1 VDVSASRP
9 TPLFIQ
15 PGDFMDGYSTY
26 SLYQAIKLHFTSES
40 YNFFQYDGKTRVS
53 IDAFQKRR
61 DKFLFHRLA
70 RKYRDDEM
78 VPFLVAN
85 FVHSDNNWTK
95 SLLEEQAEETYRDW
109 KRTTDSMSK
118 VYTEDLQKICP
129 DPKEFNNL
137 FKVEDGQ
144 FPPLLNLLMQKEVTI
159 ETMVILNNIFDFI
172 RIWDKKISDDII
184 YPKVSRKVR
193 KYGAFLAVN
202 VDKYKLLTKETLLA
216 QQNTI

>member
-1 VDVSASRP
+1 
-9 TPLFIQ
+9 LN
-15 PGDFMDGYSTY
+15 GYDLY
-26 SLYQAIKLHFTSES
+26 GLYQAIKLHFTSEK

-85 FVHSDNNWTK
+85 FVHSDDNWTK
-95 SLLEEQAEETYRDW
+95 SLLEEEAESTYREW
-109 KRTTDSMSK
+109 KRKTDSMSK
-118 VYTEDLQKICP
+118 IYVEDLEKIANK
-129 DPKEFNNL
+129 DNFNEL

-144 FPPLLNLLMQKEVTI
+144 FPKLLVAFLQKDVTI

-184 YPKVSRKVR
+184 YPKISRKVR

-202 VDKYKLLTKETLLA
+202 VDKYKQLTKETLLA
-216 QQNTI
+216 D

>member
-1 VDVSASRP
+1 
-9 TPLFIQ
+9 
-15 PGDFMDGYSTY
+15 MNGYDLYCT
-26 SLYQAIKLHFTSES
+26 YQAIKLHFSSEQ
-40 YNFFQYDGKTRVS
+40 YNFFHYDGKTRVS

-70 RKYRDDEM
+70 RKYRDEEM

-85 FVHSDNNWTK
+85 FVHSDDNWTK
-95 SLLEEQAEETYRDW
+95 SLLEEEAEETYRNW

-118 VYTEDLQKICP
+118 VYTEDLQKIAT
-129 DPKEFNNL
+129 KETFNDL

-144 FPPLLNLLMQKEVTI
+144 FPKLLIAFLQKDVTI

-184 YPKVSRKVR
+184 YPKVSRKIR

-202 VDKYKLLTKETLLA
+202 VDKYKILTKETLLGD
-216 QQNTI
+216 

>member
-1 VDVSASRP
+1 
-9 TPLFIQ
+9 
-15 PGDFMDGYSTY
+15 MNGYDLYCT
-26 SLYQAIKLHFTSES
+26 YQAIKLHFTSEN

-53 IDAFQKRR
+53 VDAFQKRR
-61 DKFLFHRLA
+61 DKFLFHGLA

-85 FVHSDNNWTK
+85 FVHSDDNWTK
-95 SLLEEQAEETYRDW
+95 SLLEDEAEETYRDW

-118 VYTEDLQKICP
+118 IYIEDLQKIATK
-129 DPKEFNNL
+129 DTFNDL

-144 FPPLLNLLMQKEVTI
+144 FPKLLVAFLQKDVTI

-184 YPKVSRKVR
+184 YPKISRKIR
-193 KYGAFLAVN
+193 KYGAFLNVN
-202 VDKYKLLTKETLLA
+202 VDKYKILTRETLLA
-216 QQNTI
+216 DEYDI

>member
-1 VDVSASRP
+1 
-9 TPLFIQ
+9 
-15 PGDFMDGYSTY
+15 MNGYDLYCT
-26 SLYQAIKLHFTSES
+26 YQAIKLHFTSES

-85 FVHSDNNWTK
+85 FVHSDDHWTK
-95 SLLEEQAEETYRDW
+95 SLLEDEAEETYRDW
-109 KRTTDSMSK
+109 KRTTDSMSRIY
-118 VYTEDLQKICP
+118 VEDLQKIAT
-129 DPKEFNNL
+129 KETFNDL

-144 FPPLLNLLMQKEVTI
+144 FPKLLNLCMQKEVTI

-184 YPKVSRKVR
+184 YPKVSRKIR
-193 KYGAFLAVN
+193 KYGAFLTVN
-202 VDKYKLLTKETLLA
+202 VDKYKALTKETLLGDDCA
-216 QQNTI
+216 I

>member
-1 VDVSASRP
+1 
-9 TPLFIQ
+9 
-15 PGDFMDGYSTY
+15 MNGYDLYCT
-26 SLYQAIKLHFTSES
+26 YQAIKLHFTSES
-40 YNFFQYDGKTRVS
+40 YNFFHYDGKTRVS

-85 FVHSDNNWTK
+85 FVHSDDNWTK
-95 SLLEEQAEETYRDW
+95 SLLEDEAEETYKDW

-118 VYTEDLQKICP
+118 IYVEDLQKIAT
-129 DPKEFNNL
+129 KETFNDL

-144 FPPLLNLLMQKEVTI
+144 FPKLLVAFLQKDVTI

-184 YPKVSRKVR
+184 YPKVSRKIR

-202 VDKYKLLTKETLLA
+202 VDKYKILTKETLLCD
-216 QQNTI
+216 

>member
-1 VDVSASRP
+1 
-9 TPLFIQ
+9 
-15 PGDFMDGYSTY
+15 MNGYDLYCT
-26 SLYQAIKLHFTSES
+26 YQAIKLHFTSEN
-40 YNFFQYDGKTRVS
+40 YNFFHYDGKTRVS

-85 FVHSDNNWTK
+85 FVHSDDNWTK
-95 SLLEEQAEETYRDW
+95 SLLEDEAEETYRDW

-118 VYTEDLQKICP
+118 IYVEDLQKIAT
-129 DPKEFNNL
+129 KETFNDL

-144 FPPLLNLLMQKEVTI
+144 FPKLLVTFLQKDVTI

-216 QQNTI
+216 TDSTI

>member
-1 VDVSASRP
+1 
-9 TPLFIQ
+9 
-15 PGDFMDGYSTY
+15 MNGYDLY
-26 SLYQAIKLHFTSES
+26 CIYQAIKLHFTSES

-53 IDAFQKRR
+53 VDAFQKRR

-85 FVHSDNNWTK
+85 FVHSDDNWTK
-95 SLLEEQAEETYRDW
+95 SLLEDQAEETYRDW

-118 VYTEDLQKICP
+118 VYVEDLQKLCP

-144 FPPLLNLLMQKEVTI
+144 FPKLLVAFLQKDVTI
-159 ETMVILNNIFDFI
+159 ETLVILNNIFNFI
-172 RIWDKKISDDII
+172 QIWDKKISDDII

-202 VDKYKLLTKETLLA
+202 VDKYKQLTKETLLA
-216 QQNTI
+216 NENDI

>member
-1 VDVSASRP
+1 
-9 TPLFIQ
+9 
-15 PGDFMDGYSTY
+15 MNGYDLY
-26 SLYQAIKLHFTSES
+26 GLYQAIKLHFTSEK

-85 FVHSDNNWTK
+85 FVHSDDNWTK
-95 SLLEEQAEETYRDW
+95 SLLEDEAEETYRDW

-118 VYTEDLQKICP
+118 IYVEDLQKIAT
-129 DPKEFNNL
+129 KETFNDL

-144 FPPLLNLLMQKEVTI
+144 FPKLLVTFLQKDVTI

-184 YPKVSRKVR
+184 YPKVSRKIR

-216 QQNTI
+216 D

>member
-1 VDVSASRP
+1 
-9 TPLFIQ
+9 LN
-15 PGDFMDGYSTY
+15 GYDLY
-26 SLYQAIKLHFTSES
+26 CIYQAIKLHFTSES

-53 IDAFQKRR
+53 VDAFQKRR

-85 FVHSDNNWTK
+85 FVHSDDNWTK
-95 SLLEEQAEETYRDW
+95 SLLEDQAEETYRDW
-109 KRTTDSMSK
+109 KRTTDSMTK
-118 VYTEDLQKICP
+118 VYLEDQKICP

-144 FPPLLNLLMQKEVTI
+144 FPKLLVAFLQKDVTI
-159 ETMVILNNIFDFI
+159 ETLVILNNIFNFI
-172 RIWDKKISDDII
+172 QIWDKKISDDII

-216 QQNTI
+216 NENAI

>member
-1 VDVSASRP
+1 
-9 TPLFIQ
+9 
-15 PGDFMDGYSTY
+15 MNGYDLY
-26 SLYQAIKLHFTSES
+26 CIYQAIKLHFTSES

-53 IDAFQKRR
+53 VDAFQKRR

-85 FVHSDNNWTK
+85 FVSSDDNWTK
-95 SLLEEQAEETYRDW
+95 SLLEEEAESTYREW
-109 KRTTDSMSK
+109 KRKTDSMSK
-118 VYTEDLQKICP
+118 IYVEDLEKIASK
-129 DPKEFNNL
+129 DNFNEL

-144 FPPLLNLLMQKEVTI
+144 FPKLLTAFLQNDVTI

-184 YPKVSRKVR
+184 YPKVSRKIR
-193 KYGAFLAVN
+193 KYGSFLNVN
-202 VDKYKLLTKETLLA
+202 VDKYKALTKETLLGDK
-216 QQNTI
+216 NTI

>member
-1 VDVSASRP
+1 
-9 TPLFIQ
+9 
-15 PGDFMDGYSTY
+15 MNGYDLYCT
-26 SLYQAIKLHFTSES
+26 YQAIKLHFSTEQ
-40 YNFFQYDGKTRVS
+40 YNFFHYDGKTRVS

-85 FVHSDNNWTK
+85 FVHSDDNWTK
-95 SLLEEQAEETYRDW
+95 SLLEDEAEETYRNW
-109 KRTTDSMSK
+109 KRTTDSMSR
-118 VYTEDLQKICP
+118 VYSEDLQKIAT
-129 DPKEFNNL
+129 KETFNDL

-144 FPPLLNLLMQKEVTI
+144 FPKLLVLFMQKDVTI

-184 YPKVSRKVR
+184 YPKVSRKIR
-193 KYGAFLAVN
+193 KYGSFLNVN
-202 VDKYKLLTKETLLA
+202 VDKYKTLTKETLLGDE
-216 QQNTI
+216 NTI

>member
-1 VDVSASRP
+1 
-9 TPLFIQ
+9 
-15 PGDFMDGYSTY
+15 MNGYDLYCT
-26 SLYQAIKLHFTSES
+26 YQAIKLHFNSEN
-40 YNFFQYDGKTRVS
+40 YNFFHYDGKTRVS

-85 FVHSDNNWTK
+85 FVHSDDNWTK
-95 SLLEEQAEETYRDW
+95 SLLEEEAESTYREW
-109 KRTTDSMSK
+109 KRKTDSMSK
-118 VYTEDLQKICP
+118 IYVEDLEKIASK
-129 DPKEFNNL
+129 DNFNEL

-144 FPPLLNLLMQKEVTI
+144 FPKLLTAFLQNDVTI

-184 YPKVSRKVR
+184 YPKVSRKIR
-193 KYGAFLAVN
+193 KYGSFLNVN
-202 VDKYKLLTKETLLA
+202 VDKYKNLTKETLLGDRNA
-216 QQNTI
+216 I

>member
-1 VDVSASRP
+1 
-9 TPLFIQ
+9 
-15 PGDFMDGYSTY
+15 MNGYDLY
-26 SLYQAIKLHFTSES
+26 GLYQAIKLHFTSEN

-85 FVHSDNNWTK
+85 FVSSDNNWTK
-95 SLLEEQAEETYRDW
+95 SLLEEEAEQTYRDW
-109 KRTTDSMSK
+109 KRRTDSMSK
-118 VYTEDLQKICP
+118 LYVEDLQKLCP
-129 DPKEFNNL
+129 DSKQFNDL
-137 FKVEDGQ
+137 FKVENGQ
-144 FPPLLNLLMQKEVTI
+144 FPKLLNLFLQKEVNI
-159 ETMVILNNIFDFI
+159 ETLVILNNIFNFI

-202 VDKYKLLTKETLLA
+202 VDKYRLLTKETLLGDDC
-216 QQNTI
+216 NI

>member
-1 VDVSASRP
+1 
-9 TPLFIQ
+9 
-15 PGDFMDGYSTY
+15 MNGYDLY
-26 SLYQAIKLHFTSES
+26 CIYQAIKLHFTSES

-85 FVHSDNNWTK
+85 FVHSDDNWTK
-95 SLLEEQAEETYRDW
+95 SLLEDQAEETYRDW

-118 VYTEDLQKICP
+118 IYIEDLQKICP

-144 FPPLLNLLMQKEVTI
+144 FPKLLVAFLQKDVTI
-159 ETMVILNNIFDFI
+159 ETLVILNNIFNFI
-172 RIWDKKISDDII
+172 QIWDKKISDDII

-193 KYGAFLAVN
+193 KYGAFLNVN
-202 VDKYKLLTKETLLA
+202 VDKYKTLTKDYLVNHA
-216 QQNTI
+216 P

>member
-1 VDVSASRP
+1 MNGFDLYC
-9 TPLFIQ
+9 T
-15 PGDFMDGYSTY
+15 
-26 SLYQAIKLHFTSES
+26 YQAVKLHFSSES

-85 FVHSDNNWTK
+85 FVHSDDNWTK
-95 SLLEEQAEETYRDW
+95 SLLEDEAEETYRDW

-118 VYTEDLQKICP
+118 VYTEDLQKIATK
-129 DPKEFNNL
+129 DNFNDL

-144 FPPLLNLLMQKEVTI
+144 HPKLLVLFMQKEVTM
-159 ETMVILNNIFDFI
+159 ETMVILNNIFNFVK
-172 RIWDKKISDDII
+172 IWDKKITDDII
-184 YPKVSRKVR
+184 YPKISRKIR
-193 KYGAFLAVN
+193 KYGAFLSVS

-216 QQNTI
+216 D

>member
-1 VDVSASRP
+1 
-9 TPLFIQ
+9 
-15 PGDFMDGYSTY
+15 MNGYDLYCT
-26 SLYQAIKLHFTSES
+26 YQAIKLHFSSEQ
-40 YNFFQYDGKTRVS
+40 YNFFHYDGKTRVS

-85 FVHSDNNWTK
+85 FVHSDDNWTK
-95 SLLEEQAEETYRDW
+95 SLLEEEAEQTYREW

-118 VYTEDLQKICP
+118 IYAEDLQKIAT
-129 DPKEFNNL
+129 KETFNEL
-137 FKVEDGQ
+137 FKVDDGQ
-144 FPPLLNLLMQKEVTI
+144 FPKLLVLFMQNEVTI

>member
-1 VDVSASRP
+1 
-9 TPLFIQ
+9 LN
-15 PGDFMDGYSTY
+15 GYDLYCT
-26 SLYQAIKLHFTSES
+26 YQAIKLHFTSEN

-53 IDAFQKRR
+53 VDAFQKRR

-85 FVHSDNNWTK
+85 FVHSDDNWTK
-95 SLLEEQAEETYRDW
+95 SLLEDEAEETYRDW
-109 KRTTDSMSK
+109 KRTTDSMTK
-118 VYTEDLQKICP
+118 IYVEDLQKIST
-129 DPKEFNNL
+129 KETFNDL

-144 FPPLLNLLMQKEVTI
+144 FPKLLVAFLQKDVTI

-184 YPKVSRKVR
+184 YPKVSRKIR
-193 KYGAFLAVN
+193 KYGAFLNVN
-202 VDKYKLLTKETLLA
+202 VDKYKLLTRETLLA
-216 QQNTI
+216 D

>member
-1 VDVSASRP
+1 
-9 TPLFIQ
+9 
-15 PGDFMDGYSTY
+15 MNGYDLYCT
-26 SLYQAIKLHFTSES
+26 YQAIKLHFTSEK

-53 IDAFQKRR
+53 VEAFQKRR

-85 FVHSDNNWTK
+85 FVHSDDNWTR
-95 SLLEEQAEETYRDW
+95 SLLEEEAEDTFRRW
-109 KRTTDSMSK
+109 KRTTDSMTK
-118 VYTEDLQKICP
+118 VYLEDLQKVCP

-144 FPPLLNLLMQKEVTI
+144 FPKLLVSFMQKEITI

-184 YPKVSRKVR
+184 YPKMSRKIR
-193 KYGAFLAVN
+193 KYGAFLS
-202 VDKYKLLTKETLLA
+202 VDTNKYKQLTKETLLA
-216 QQNTI
+216 V

>member
-1 VDVSASRP
+1 
-9 TPLFIQ
+9 
-15 PGDFMDGYSTY
+15 MNGYDLYCT
-26 SLYQAIKLHFTSES
+26 YQAIKLHFTSES
-40 YNFFQYDGKTRVS
+40 YNFFHYDGKTRVS

-70 RKYRDDEM
+70 RKYRDNEM

-85 FVHSDNNWTK
+85 FVYSDDNWTK
-95 SLLEEQAEETYRDW
+95 SLLEDEAEETYKDW

-118 VYTEDLQKICP
+118 IYVEDLQKIAT
-129 DPKEFNNL
+129 KETFNDL

-144 FPPLLNLLMQKEVTI
+144 FPKLLVAFLQKDVTI

-184 YPKVSRKVR
+184 YPKMSRKIR

-202 VDKYKLLTKETLLA
+202 VDKYKLLTKETLLGD
-216 QQNTI
+216 